1 MSSDGYKL
9 GFCLG
14 IIASI
19 FIFIGYMIASFGDIS
34 NARKIE
40 KNMENTVYLDLKNG
54 RVVIRMLPNI
64 APKHV
69 DRIKKLVRSG
79 FYDGLP
85 FYRVIDGFMAQCGD
99 VSSEKKG
106 VGEKKIPAEFTSK
119 YSHKRGAVSMAR
131 SNDPNSADNQFF
143 IVISDSDYLDGE
155 YTIWGYV
162 IDGMEYVDRIKK
174 GDIINDGLVVN
185 PDKIVKMS
193 IASDV
198 EMKKEKKE

>member
-1 MSSDGYKL
+1 MSNDGYKL
-9 GFCLG
+9 GFCFA

-40 KNMENTVYLDLKNG
+40 ANMENTVYLDLKDG

-99 VSSEKKG
+99 LSNKKG
-106 VGEKKIPAEFTSK
+106 IGEKKIPAEFTNK

-162 IDGMEYVDRIKK
+162 VDGMEYVDRIKK
-174 GDIINDGLVVN
+174 GNIVNDGLVVN
-185 PDKIVKMS
+185 PDKIIKMS

-198 EMKKEKKE
+198 EMKKE